1 MTYRSYVVLCM
12 LVLLPFTAHAGTKIT
27 ERNEIV
33 TEKVPKPDHIWVY
46 DFAAAAADLPPDSVL
61 AGQVSAHSKPQ
72 TSEQIATGRKV
83 GAEIAA
89 DLVKQIQAMGMP
101 AEHATS
107 KTKPQIN
114 DIVIHGYLV
123 SVVAGSEKKRIAIGF
138 GSGASE
144 LKVAA
149 EGFQMTDHGLRKLG
163 GGSTDSTGGKMPG
176 ADLGVV
182 GLIAMHNP
190 IGLIVSTGVKVHD
203 EKTGKSTLGGRA
215 EDNAKEIASVLRQ
228 RFEEQGWI
236 EKKNK

>member
-1 MTYRSYVVLCM
+1 MKYLNPVFLCL
-12 LVLLPFTAHAGTKIT
+12 LVLLPWSGYAGTKIT
-27 ERNEIV
+27 DRDEIV
-33 TEKVPKPDHIWVY
+33 TEKIPKPAHIWVY
-46 DFAAAAADLPPDSVL
+46 DFAATAADLPPDSAL
-61 AGQVSAHSKPQ
+61 AGQVSEHSEPQ

-107 KTKPQIN
+107 STKPQIN

-123 SVVAGSEKKRIAIGF
+123 SVVAGNEKKRIAIGF

-144 LKVAA
+144 LKAAA

-190 IGLIVSTGVKVHD
+190 IGLIVSTGVKAHD
-203 EKTGKSTLGGRA
+203 EKTGKSTLEGRA
-215 EDNAKEIASVLRQ
+215 ADTAKEIASVLQQ

-236 EKKNK
+236 EKKSK